1 MDLPQP
7 GGPESEKGLAE
18 QKIPL
23 VRIKLQGGAL
33 FTLSGGS
40 GHIRMV
46 YKGIVLWWFQRS
58 QDIVLGWEL
67 NCVFTQVVSVR
78 FGDQHIWLFYP
89 GGLESTKEMSDNV
102 KVEGGRNYRK
112 KIVDLKP
119 VRKRIVDLKP
129 VRKRL
134 WT

>member
-18 QKIPL
+18 QKIPW

-40 GHIRMV
+40 GHIRVV
-46 YKGIVLWWFQRS
+46 YKGRFQRS

-78 FGDQHIWLFYP
+78 FGDQLI
-89 GGLESTKEMSDNV
+89 
-102 KVEGGRNYRK
+102 
-112 KIVDLKP
+112 
-119 VRKRIVDLKP
+119 
-129 VRKRL
+129 
-134 WT
+134 